1 MPSVKRKF
9 GSKEISLSSLGLLI
23 DRWLQ
28 AAADL
33 GSIELSGWQSIEG
46 SNTATDSFGSV
57 DSFLAAYAADPARVR
72 FSARGEHKS
81 VALIVDSSRGGTTEI
96 SVALPDFLQIHEV
109 FAALDTISPHSISDV
124 RQRPERRDARL
135 SSLASHEDQQSSAA
149 AEHIPILKLHWKR
162 LTAEKFERVL
172 FNIVAEADGYMNPQ
186 WLMHTNAPDRGRD
199 VSVERVTNDTL
210 SGVRTQRVIVQA
222 KHWLSKSV
230 RPLDVSEALTGI
242 PLWEPPRVHVL
253 VIATT
258 GRFTADAVNWIEKHN
273 DAGKQ
278 PIIEMWP
285 DSHIE
290 LLLRGRPGLVAQ
302 FGLR

>member
-1 MPSVKRKF
+1 MAAICC
-9 GSKEISLSSLGLLI
+9 GSRG
-23 DRWLQ
+23 
-28 AAADL
+28 
-33 GSIELSGWQSIEG
+33 GVELSGWQSIEG
-46 SNTATDSFGSV
+46 SNTLTDSFGSV
-57 DSFLAAYAADPARVR
+57 DSFLAAYAADPPRVH

-81 VALIVDSSRGGTTEI
+81 VALTVDSSRGRTTEI
-96 SVALPDFLQIHEV
+96 SVALPDFFQIHEV
-109 FAALDTISPHSISDV
+109 FAALDTVSPHSMSDV
-124 RQRPERRDARL
+124 FRRPQQDARL
-135 SSLASHEDQQSSAA
+135 SSLMSHEDQQSSDTT
-149 AEHIPILKLHWKR
+149 EHTSILKLHWER
-162 LTAEKFERVL
+162 LTAEEFERVL
-172 FNIVAEADGYMNPQ
+172 FNIVAEAAGYMNPQ

-242 PLWEPPRVHVL
+242 PSWEPPRVHVL
-253 VIATT
+253 VITTT

-273 DAGKQ
+273 DVGKQ

-302 FGLR
+302 FGLH